1 MGKFSDLKPSKK
13 SIESFIDDAENYQNR
28 NSIEQQKEPVERLNV
43 EIPKSLHKTVKIK
56 AAADEVKI
64 RDIVINALNE
74 YLKK

>member
-13 SIESFIDDAENYQNR
+13 SIESFIDDAESYQNR
-28 NSIEQQKEPVERLNV
+28 NSTEQQKEPVERLNV

-64 RDIVINALNE
+64 RDIVINALND